1 MSTVDFEEMVLVAF
15 ASLPQEFLSKL
26 TNLSLVVS
34 DRPNASQIAD
44 NGLGP
49 HDNLYGLYEGVPLTE
64 RGQYV
69 PSLPDVI
76 TIFQEPIEQS
86 CDSLREIE
94 EQVRTTVEHEV
105 AHYFGF
111 SDDDLVDMGIN

>member
-1 MSTVDFEEMVLVAF
+1 MSTADFEEMVREAF
-15 ASLPQEFLSKL
+15 SSLPQEFLSRL

-49 HDNLYGLYEGVPLTE
+49 HDKLYGLYEGVPLTE

-86 CDSLREIE
+86 CDSHPEIE

-111 SDDDLVDMGIN
+111 SDDELVDLGIN

>member
-1 MSTVDFEEMVLVAF
+1 MSTADFKEMVSEAF
-15 ASLPQEFLSKL
+15 SSLPPEFLSRL
-26 TNLSLVVS
+26 TNLSLLVS

-49 HDNLYGLYEGVPLTE
+49 HDSLYGLYEGIPLTE
-64 RGQYV
+64 RGQDV

-86 CDSLREIE
+86 CDSLPEIE

-111 SDDDLVDMGIN
+111 SDDELVDMGIS